1 MYIEMKV
8 GGVAL
13 DPNSKSPV
21 VFLKDLEGQYILPIW
36 IGILEAASIAAVL
49 EGVEASRPMTHDLM
63 KMLLEELGGRV
74 PRIDI
79 DSLENNVYHA
89 KIHIELSEGRKR
101 LLDSRPSD
109 AIALALRV
117 GADLFAEESVL
128 RQSSVVE
135 VKTMNPADKEQ
146 NETAWSDLLENLD
159 PSAFGKY
166 KM

>member
-13 DPNSKSPV
+13 DPSSKSPV
-21 VFLKDLEGQYILPIW
+21 VLLNDLDGRYTLPIW

-63 KMLLEELGGRV
+63 KQLVDELGGRV
-74 PRIDI
+74 GRIDI
-79 DSLENNVYHA
+79 DSLEDNVYYA
-89 KIHIELSEGRKR
+89 KIHIQAPEGRER
-101 LLDSRPSD
+101 LIDSRPSD

-117 GADLFAEESVL
+117 GADVFAEESVL
-128 RQSSVVE
+128 KKSSVVE
-135 VKTMNPADKEQ
+135 VR
-146 NETAWSDLLENLD
+146 TAENMQDDDQENLWSDFLENLD